1 MKKTS
6 LYLSTMIIMLG
17 LLSSCK
23 KLTNV
28 NKSNPVPP
36 TPTIT
41 VPGVYDGS
49 LVSVRTFFSFDVTKF
64 SPIKLPVAVPPID
77 LQLETATA
85 LFYNGGT
92 SVVDAGAVSVNS
104 FSLTK
109 ASNNAYFRNSFDA
122 GNYTSGLDMN
132 FSSGSSWNVGGA
144 SAVTAFTY
152 NHTDAFPSYSG
163 LSSLPETINKSS
175 NLSLNITS
183 SNADSVFVA
192 IISGST
198 TASGSVIKRYGPTA
212 TNITISSADLAP
224 LTTTGSN
231 GIAYLEIIPWRYKM
245 VTLNSKNYV
254 FMKLAAYVKN
264 VKIQ

>member
-6 LYLSTMIIMLG
+6 IYLSTLIIMLG

-28 NKSNPVPP
+28 NNSNPVPP

-41 VPGVYDGS
+41 APGTYDGA
-49 LVSVRTFFSFDVTKF
+49 LVSIRTFFSFDVSKF
-64 SPIKLPVAVPPID
+64 SPVKLPVPIPPVDIA
-77 LQLETATA
+77 LETAAAT
-85 LFYNGGT
+85 FYNGGT
-92 SVVDAGAVSVNS
+92 TLVDAGAVSVNS

-109 ASNNAYFRNSFDA
+109 GPNNAYYRNSFDVS
-122 GNYTSGLDMN
+122 NYSAGLDMN
-132 FSSGSSWNVGGA
+132 FSSGSNWNVGGA

-152 NHTDAFPSYSG
+152 NHTDIFPTYSG
-163 LSSLPETINKSS
+163 LASLPETITKAN
-175 NLSLNITS
+175 NLSLNIAS
-183 SNADSVFVA
+183 SNADSIYVT

-198 TASGSVIKRYGPTA
+198 TSSGTVIKRYGPTA

-231 GIAYLEIIPWRYKM
+231 GIAYLEVIPWRYKT
-245 VTLNSKNYV
+245 VALNSKNYV